1 MVAEGTW
8 KNPHDFATAV
18 QYLAE
23 GHHIDYEVKINGHSG
38 ALMTREQ
45 WLEDS
50 EDGGMFTDDDGMGNE
65 VDKDGNILGV
75 RPHRFEGEGKTRRLV
90 EVGDPGYIYP
100 SQRGRLRPETA
111 YILWY
116 NK

>member
-1 MVAEGTW
+1 MVKQGSW
-8 KNPHDFATAV
+8 SQPHDFATAV
-18 QYLAE
+18 QFLAE
-23 GHHIDYEVKINGHSG
+23 GNHIDYEVMIGGHHG
-38 ALMTREQ
+38 ALLTRDA
-45 WLEDS
+45 WLEDIDS
-50 EDGGMFTDDDGMGNE
+50 MFTDDDGMGNE

-75 RPHRFEGEGKTRRLV
+75 RPHRFEGEGKARRIV

-100 SQRGRLRPETA
+100 SQAGRLRPETA